1 MGECEVLPLPEA
13 VRSAHGMDR
22 FYQKYADASGIP
34 IATSS
39 AVSDKAIA
47 LACQLVKEMLS
58 RRDDVRQ
65 KLINSKMRFTLIAA
79 SEELSSIPEVN
90 ARYGSSLNLRARGM
104 GSLIP
109 TICAEEN
116 ILCQKDR
123 DRWRG
128 ENICVHEYSH
138 TLLDWGLTAVD
149 PSFRSRVDAAYR
161 AARSSGNF
169 ANTYAA
175 SQLAEFWAEGVQ
187 DWYNSNLQAIP
198 TNGIHNSINT
208 RAELKT
214 GSPQLHDILAEVLP
228 EQIQFDDC
236 YAVE

>member
-1 MGECEVLPLPEA
+1 
-13 VRSAHGMDR
+13 MDR
-22 FYQKYADASGIP
+22 FYQKYADANGIP

-39 AVSDKAIA
+39 AVSDKAIT

-90 ARYGSSLNLRARGM
+90 ARYGSAYNQRARGL

-116 ILCQKDR
+116 ILCQRDR

-138 TLLDWGLTAVD
+138 TFVDWGLATVD
-149 PSFRSRVDAAYR
+149 PGFRSRVDAAYR
-161 AARSSGNF
+161 AAQASGNF

-175 SQLAEFWAEGVQ
+175 SELGEFWAEGVQ

-214 GSPQLHDILAEVLP
+214 ASPQLYDILARVLP
-228 EQIQFDDC
+228 EKIQFEDC